1 MTDTPAAL
9 PAPPAPPGAGLGATA
24 VAGTIT
30 AATGAASHVDCLID
44 PESAVVCQ
52 IRGTWSAS
60 LIFEGTLN
68 PSDATWPT
76 IRANKV
82 AADLPGSSAGISDIF
97 LGGGGAVT
105 IADGAAVTLGALAD
119 AAIGDA
125 AGTVNSHL
133 RSVAKSLLSALAV
146 TEANGA
152 NVVLGALADAAVA
165 DAAGTLNSH
174 LRQLAK
180 LLTDVWDATNHR
192 LYVANSPGG
201 FINATQGTSPWV
213 VTDAATETVLG

>member
-82 AADLPGSSAGISDIF
+82 AADLLTTAPD
-97 LGGGGAVT
+97 
-105 IADGAAVTLGALAD
+105 
-119 AAIGDA
+119 
-125 AGTVNSHL
+125 
-133 RSVAKSLLSALAV
+133 
-146 TEANGA
+146 ANG
-152 NVVLGALADAAVA
+152 
-165 DAAGTLNSH
+165 
-174 LRQLAK
+174 
-180 LLTDVWDATNHR
+180 
-192 LYVANSPGG
+192 LYVLYCAG
-201 FINATQGTSPWV
+201 FASVRVRAQAWCSGS
-213 VTDAATETVLG
+213 VTVAVRAGAGAESDGDRAGSEGRGADP